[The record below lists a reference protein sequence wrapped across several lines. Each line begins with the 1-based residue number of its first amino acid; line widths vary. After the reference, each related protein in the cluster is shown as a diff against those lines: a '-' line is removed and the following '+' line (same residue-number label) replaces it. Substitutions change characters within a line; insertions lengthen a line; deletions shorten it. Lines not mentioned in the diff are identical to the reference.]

1 MKTATAIPH
10 KSEELSNAP
19 VKKTTMK
26 SNRLKN
32 MNYLKRYWTLYLLL
46 LLPIAYFFI
55 FKYIPM
61 TYIQIAFKKYSIV
74 QSPWEMP
81 WAANN
86 GFEFFKKAFA
96 NRDFIFALRNTI
108 VLNLLDLVVGFPAPI
123 ILALILN
130 ELKYKRFKRIT
141 QTIAYMPHF
150 LSWVIIYGMALQLL
164 APTDGL
170 INIILNRM
178 GFESIPFLNDPTHWV
193 WTYVLLGVWQSVGWN
208 TIIYLA
214 ALTSINP
221 ELYEAASIDGA
232 SRLRKIWHVTLPGLR
247 PTIITLLIL
256 SLGNI
261 IGSSFDR
268 PFALQNNLVN
278 NVSNVLSIFVYTYGI
293 KSLQFS
299 LTTAVGLFQSVAN
312 VIFLVTAN
320 KIAKKFGER
329 GLF

>member
-1 MKTATAIPH
+1 MKTATANTSHPTAN
-10 KSEELSNAP
+10 LSGGSLSLHNRSQ
-19 VKKTTMK
+19 KT
-26 SNRLKN
+26 LK
-32 MNYLKRYWTLYLLL
+32 YFKRYWTLYLLL
-46 LLPIAYFFI
+46 LLPVAYFII
-55 FKYIPM
+55 FRYIPM
-61 TYIQIAFKKYSIV
+61 SYIQIAFKKYSII

-81 WAANN
+81 WAANG
-86 GFEFFKKAFA
+86 GFEYFIKAFS
-96 NRDFIFALRNTI
+96 NRDFIYSLRNTI
-108 VLNLLDLVVGFPAPI
+108 TLNLLDLVVGFPAPI
-123 ILALILN
+123 LLALVLN
-130 ELKYKRFKRIT
+130 ELKYKRFKRVT

-170 INIILNRM
+170 VNIVLNRM
-178 GFESIPFLNDPTHWV
+178 GLESIPFLNDPTHWI
-193 WTYVLLGVWQSVGWN
+193 WTYVFLGIWQSVGWN

-214 ALTSINP
+214 ALTAINP

-247 PTIITLLIL
+247 PTIMTLLIL

-268 PFALQNNLVN
+268 PYALQNNLVN
-278 NVSNVLSIFVYTYGI
+278 NVSNVISIFVYNNGI
-293 KSLQFS
+293 KGLQFS
-299 LTTAVGLFQSVAN
+299 LTTAVGLFQSVIN
-312 VIFLVTAN
+312 VIFLVAAN